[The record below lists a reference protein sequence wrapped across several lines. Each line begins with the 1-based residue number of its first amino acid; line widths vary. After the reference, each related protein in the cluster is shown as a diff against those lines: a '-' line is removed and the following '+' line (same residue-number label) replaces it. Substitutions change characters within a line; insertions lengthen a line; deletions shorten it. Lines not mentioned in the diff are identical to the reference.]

1 MATET
6 WRIEEHSSP
15 ETSVIDRPAERL
27 EIETVLDVFWLA
39 RNNFRRAAGMARDR
53 VRLLASGSRCRDLGR
68 FYVMSTSLLPL
79 KSSPPVQ
86 YADADNNNEQNT
98 RDYASSQ
105 TSSIVGHE
113 TLRSFY

>member
-1 MATET
+1 
-6 WRIEEHSSP
+6 
-15 ETSVIDRPAERL
+15 
-27 EIETVLDVFWLA
+27 
-39 RNNFRRAAGMARDR
+39 MARDR

-68 FYVMSTSLLPL
+68 FYVTSTSLLPL

-105 TSSIVGHE
+105 TSSIVRLPKNRIQLGISHF
-113 TLRSFY
+113 THGLSNRRRRRDDR